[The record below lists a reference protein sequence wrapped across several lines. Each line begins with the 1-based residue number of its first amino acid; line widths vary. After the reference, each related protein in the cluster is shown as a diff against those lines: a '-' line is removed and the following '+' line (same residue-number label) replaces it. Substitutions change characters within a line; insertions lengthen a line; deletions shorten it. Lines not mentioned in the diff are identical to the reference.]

1 MSLAAAFN
9 AATSGLAVTAR
20 RSEVVSNNVANA
32 TTDGYARRSLTTGP
46 AMAGSGVRAIG
57 TERHVDTVM
66 LAETRLARASASGSD
81 YLARQILRLET
92 AFASA
97 GSDNGLMAAID
108 RLDAA
113 FISAGGEP
121 SSPTRLAELSDALR
135 GIATGFAT
143 ATERVQALRAE
154 ADAKIAAD
162 VDMLNTALV
171 TVSTLDRRITQWE
184 ATGRDV
190 AALRDQRQAAID
202 AVSAIVPL
210 REVTGTDGRTRL
222 VTAEGAVLL
231 DGKPA
236 TLTFARSPTLTATG
250 PVANQLFLDGYPVP
264 GAAGQLSGGTLG
276 AAFTI
281 RDRIGPETQAMLDDI
296 ARTIAQRLETGDA
309 TLAPGDAGLLTDRG
323 APIDPTA
330 TTGIAARLTLNAAA
344 DPAAGG
350 DLWRFRSGLGAA
362 MPGPVG
368 ESETLTALQ
377 AALSQDPGSP
387 RTMAAR
393 LAETINSQRVRTE
406 DGATAAAA
414 RAETFANQLAEG
426 GVDTDAEMQDLIQIE
441 QTYAANAKVLQ
452 AIRDMLDFLL
462 MR

>member
-32 TTDGYARRSLTTGP
+32 ATEGYARRSLTTGSAP
-46 AMAGSGVRAIG
+46 AGGGVRAIG
-57 TERHVDTVM
+57 TERNVDAVM

-81 YLARQILRLET
+81 YLARQILRLENTFAT
-92 AFASA
+92 AGA
-97 GSDNGLMAAID
+97 DNSLMAAID

-113 FISAGGEP
+113 FISAAGEP
-121 SSPTRLAELSDALR
+121 SSLTRLADLSDALR
-135 GIATGFAT
+135 DIGTGFAT
-143 ATERVQALRAE
+143 ATERVQSLRAE

-162 VDMLNTALV
+162 VDRLNSALT
-171 TVSTLDRRITQWE
+171 TVGTLDRRITQWE
-184 ATGRDV
+184 AAGRDV

-202 AVSAIVPL
+202 AVSTIVPL

-236 TLTFARSPTLTATG
+236 TLTFARTPTLTATG
-250 PVANQLFLDGYPVP
+250 PVPNQLFLDGYPVP
-264 GAAGQLSGGTLG
+264 GATGQLSGGTLG

-281 RDRIGPETQAMLDDI
+281 RDRIGPETQAMLDDL
-296 ARTIAQRLETGDA
+296 ARTIAQRLEASDA

-330 TTGIAARLTLNAAA
+330 TTGLAARLTLNAAA
-344 DPAAGG
+344 DPEAGG
-350 DLWRFRSGLGAA
+350 DLWRLRSGLGAIA
-362 MPGPVG
+362 PGPVS
-368 ESETLTALQ
+368 ESATLSALQ

-387 RTMAAR
+387 RSMAAR
-393 LAETINSQRVRTE
+393 LAETISYQRVRTE
-406 DGATAAAA
+406 DWASAAAA
-414 RAETFANQLAEG
+414 RAETFATKLAEG
-426 GVDTDAEMQDLIQIE
+426 GVDTDAEMQDLLQIE